1 MKHLEKNI
9 CFTCET
15 PWSEM
20 QEKTYDLNIESALLS
35 SIIFDPSL
43 LKKYADKIDENVFF
57 LPYHQKIYKTII
69 DLYRND
75 KPIDEEII
83 KNRLGSNYEDI
94 LINILS
100 STPMTI
106 LDGYIEILKDLT
118 IKREIQKISKELA
131 ESIDKGES
139 GIALQAKLQ
148 SFSENISSKHTL
160 ELLEIEKLSDIEE
173 KEIEFIVENW
183 LPIPKRTVSLVTA
196 PGGTGK
202 SWFIMQLAIRAVME
216 KKINKAFLWLSEDPK
231 EISKSRFK
239 KIMLKILN
247 SNDEDIEE
255 KIAISDSPTLQFLY
269 EEQRGVAVSPFLQHF
284 KAKMEPYD
292 LIILDPLIAFY
303 GADENNNSQ
312 ARRFM
317 QLFTDWA
324 NKEDKTIIFI
334 HHSTKNTTQSRGASA
349 FVDAVRTVYEID
361 KIKDSDGKPKED
373 EEHKRIIKLTK
384 DNYGIGKLLKSIQ
397 VERQLF
403 PKREKIVYEE
413 IVYDMNKINGIP
425 EDF

>member
-1 MKHLEKNI
+1 
-9 CFTCET
+9 
-15 PWSEM
+15 M
-20 QEKTYDLNIESALLS
+20 QEKIYDLNIESSLLS
-35 SIIFDPSL
+35 SIIFDPTL
-43 LKKYADKIDENVFF
+43 LKKYGEKINEDIFF
-57 LPYHQKIYKTII
+57 LPNHRKIFKTII
-69 DLYRND
+69 DLYNND
-75 KPIDEEII
+75 KLIDEEII
-83 KNRLGSNYEDI
+83 KNHLGSEYEDV

-100 STPMTI
+100 STPMVI
-106 LDGYIEILKDLT
+106 LDGYIEILKDYS
-118 IKREIQKISKELA
+118 IKREIQKISKELS
-131 ESIDKGES
+131 ESIYKGES
-139 GIALQAKLQ
+139 GISLQAKLQ
-148 SFSENISSKHTL
+148 TYSESISSKHTL

-173 KEIEFIVENW
+173 KEIEFIVKNW

-202 SWFIMQLAIRAVME
+202 SWFIMQLAIRAIME
-216 KKINKAFLWLSEDPK
+216 QKIDKVFLWLSEDPK
-231 EISKSRFK
+231 EISKNRFK
-239 KIMLKILN
+239 KIMEKIIGE
-247 SNDEDIEE
+247 SYEAVEE

-269 EEQRGVAVSPFLQHF
+269 EEQRGIAISPLLPHF

-324 NKEDKTIIFI
+324 NKENKTIIFI

-361 KIKDSDGKPKED
+361 KIKDDDGKIKED
-373 EEHKRIIKLTK
+373 EDHKRIIKLTK
-384 DNYGIGKLLKSIQ
+384 DNYGIAKLLESIQ

-403 PKREKIVYEE
+403 PKKEQNKYKE
-413 IVYDMNKINGIP
+413 IVYDVNKTSSIP